1 MTKLSVCRIQSFPQS
16 FKLILLLSL
25 LIFASLIT
33 ACSKDSTS
41 SSTSP
46 ASSSSATASGGG
58 KFEGTIT
65 AKMMPGSERPMEVHY
80 AIKGSRMR
88 VETQLAQGGTA
99 TGVVLM
105 DSSAGTHTML
115 MPQTKT
121 YMSINQDSGKF
132 KEMAEAAAKM
142 SGEANA
148 GDLYKVT
155 TTGQTETVAGYTCQ
169 HWLMGSNKQ
178 TDVCLAKGLGQTGS
192 ILDQLKTLGLD
203 EQAKAQ
209 IQSNPEFLKF
219 AENGAFPMKMSQIE
233 NGQSKT
239 IMEVTNV
246 ERKTLDDSL
255 FAVPSDYKKMEI
267 PGMPKGKQ

>member
-1 MTKLSVCRIQSFPQS
+1 MIRLAVSRIHFFPQS
-16 FKLILLLSL
+16 FKIILLLSL
-25 LIFASLIT
+25 LIFAALIT

-46 ASSSSATASGGG
+46 ASSSSAAVSGGG

-65 AKMMPGSERPMEVHY
+65 AKMMPGSEGPMEVHY
-80 AIKGSRMR
+80 AIKGPRMR
-88 VETQLAQGGTA
+88 VETQLAQGGSA
-99 TGVVLM
+99 MGVVLM
-105 DSSAGTHTML
+105 DLSAGTHTML

-121 YMSINQDSGKF
+121 YMSINQDGGKF
-132 KEMAEAAAKM
+132 KEMADAAAKM
-142 SGEANA
+142 SGETNA

-169 HWLMGSNKQ
+169 HWLMGSKKQ
-178 TDVCLAKGLGQTGS
+178 TDVCLAKGLGQSGS
-192 ILDQLKTLGLD
+192 ILDQLKTFGLD

-209 IQSNPEFLKF
+209 IQANPEFLKF

-239 IMEVTNV
+239 IMEVTSV

-267 PGMPKGKQ
+267 PGMPSSKQ

>member
-1 MTKLSVCRIQSFPQS
+1 MLHSRDSAFPRSFKVVFKLSFFLLASF
-16 FKLILLLSL
+16 
-25 LIFASLIT
+25 AA
-33 ACSKDSTS
+33 ACSKEPS
-41 SSTSP
+41 SGSSP
-46 ASSSSATASGGG
+46 TAPVSSSAAAG
-58 KFEGTIT
+58 KNPFEGTIT

-80 AIKGSRMR
+80 AIKGPHMR
-88 VETQLAQGGTA
+88 VETQLAQDGVA

-105 DSSAGTHTML
+105 DLTAGTHTML

-121 YMSINQDSGKF
+121 YMSMNQDSGKF
-132 KEMAEAAAKM
+132 KEMADAAAKI
-142 SGEANA
+142 SGEAST

-155 TTGQTETVAGYTCQ
+155 TTGQTETVAGYSCQ
-169 HWLMGSNKQ
+169 HWLMGSKKQ
-178 TDVCLAKGLGQTGS
+178 TDVCLAKGLGQTAS
-192 ILDQLKTLGLD
+192 VLDQLKTFGLD

-209 IQSNPEFLKF
+209 IQANPEFLKF

-267 PGMPKGKQ
+267 PAMPGGKK

>member
-1 MTKLSVCRIQSFPQS
+1 MTRLAVFRIPFFSQS
-16 FKLILLLSL
+16 FKTVSLLSL
-25 LIFASLIT
+25 LLFASLVT

-41 SSTSP
+41 SSSTP
-46 ASSSSATASGGG
+46 ASSSSASVAGG

-88 VETQLAQGGTA
+88 VETLLAQGGSA
-99 TGVVLM
+99 MGVVLM
-105 DSSAGTHTML
+105 DLSAKTQTML

-121 YMSINQDSGKF
+121 YMSMNQDSGKL
-132 KEMAEAAAKM
+132 KEMADAAARM
-142 SGEANA
+142 SGQANTN
-148 GDLYKVT
+148 DLYKVT
-155 TTGQTETVAGYTCQ
+155 TTGQTETVAGYSCQ

-209 IQSNPEFLKF
+209 IQANPEFLKF
-219 AENGAFPMKMSQIE
+219 AENGAFPMKMSQTE

-255 FAVPSDYKKMEI
+255 FAVPPDYKKMDI
-267 PGMPKGKQ
+267 PGMPSGKK

>member
-1 MTKLSVCRIQSFPQS
+1 MTQVSASRIHFFPRS
-16 FKLILLLSL
+16 FKIILLLSL
-25 LIFASLIT
+25 LLIASLIT
-33 ACSKDSTS
+33 ACSKDSTL
-41 SSTSP
+41 SSTSV
-46 ASSSSATASGGG
+46 SGGVSGGG

-80 AIKGSRMR
+80 AIKGPRMR
-88 VETQLAQGGTA
+88 VETQLAQGGA
-99 TGVVLM
+99 AMGVVLM
-105 DSSAGTHTML
+105 DLSAGTQTML

-121 YMSINQDSGKF
+121 YMSMNQDSGKF
-132 KEMAEAAAKM
+132 KEMADAAAKI
-142 SGEANA
+142 SGEDSTS
-148 GDLYKVT
+148 DLYKVT
-155 TTGQTETVAGYTCQ
+155 TTGQTETVAGYSCQ
-169 HWLMGSNKQ
+169 HWLMGSKKQ

-192 ILDQLKTLGLD
+192 ILDQLKTFGLD

-209 IQSNPEFLKF
+209 IQANPEFLKF

-233 NGQSKT
+233 NGQSKM

-267 PGMPKGKQ
+267 PGMPSGKR

>member
-1 MTKLSVCRIQSFPQS
+1 MIRLAVSRIQHLPQS
-16 FKLILLLSL
+16 LKIIFLLPFL
-25 LIFASLIT
+25 FVASITT
-33 ACSKDSTS
+33 ACSKDSMS
-41 SSTSP
+41 SSTTP
-46 ASSSSATASGGG
+46 ASSSSASVTGGN
-58 KFEGTIT
+58 FEGTIT

-80 AIKGSRMR
+80 AIKGPRMR

-99 TGVVLM
+99 MGVVLM
-105 DSSAGTHTML
+105 DLSAGTHTML

-121 YMSINQDSGKF
+121 YMSMNQDNGKF
-132 KEMAEAAAKM
+132 KEMADAAAKM

-155 TTGQTETVAGYTCQ
+155 TTGQTETVAGYSCQ
-169 HWLMGSNKQ
+169 HWLMGSKKQ

-192 ILDQLKTLGLD
+192 ILDQLKTFGLD

-209 IQSNPEFLKF
+209 IQANPEFLKF
-219 AENGAFPMKMSQIE
+219 AEGGAFPMKMSQIE

-267 PGMPKGKQ
+267 PGMPSGKK

>member
-1 MTKLSVCRIQSFPQS
+1 MTRLTVSRTHFFPQS
-16 FKLILLLSL
+16 FKIISLLSL
-25 LIFASLIT
+25 LLFASLIT

-41 SSTSP
+41 SSTSV
-46 ASSSSATASGGG
+46 SGGISGGG

-65 AKMMPGSERPMEVHY
+65 AKMLPGSERPMEVHY
-80 AIKGSRMR
+80 AIKGPRMR
-88 VETQLAQGGTA
+88 VETQLAQGGA
-99 TGVVLM
+99 AMGVVLM
-105 DSSAGTHTML
+105 DLSAGTQTML

-121 YMSINQDSGKF
+121 YMSMNQDSGKF
-132 KEMAEAAAKM
+132 KEMADAAAKM
-142 SGEANA
+142 SGEANTS
-148 GDLYKVT
+148 DLYKVS
-155 TTGQTETVAGYTCQ
+155 TTGQTETIAGYSCQ

-209 IQSNPEFLKF
+209 IQANPEFLKF

-267 PGMPKGKQ
+267 PGMPSGKR

>member
-1 MTKLSVCRIQSFPQS
+1 MIRLAVSRIHFFPQS
-16 FKLILLLSL
+16 LKIISFLSL
-25 LIFASLIT
+25 LLFASLAT
-33 ACSKDSTS
+33 ACSKDSSS
-41 SSTSP
+41 SSTTP
-46 ASSSSATASGGG
+46 ASSSSATVSGGG

-65 AKMMPGSERPMEVHY
+65 AKMMPGSERPMEAHY
-80 AIKGSRMR
+80 AIKGPRIR
-88 VETQLAQGGTA
+88 VETQLAQGGSA
-99 TGVVLM
+99 MGVVLM
-105 DSSAGTHTML
+105 DLSAGTNIML

-121 YMSINQDSGKF
+121 YMSMNQDSGKF
-132 KEMAEAAAKM
+132 KEMADAAAKI
-142 SGEANA
+142 SGEANT

-155 TTGQTETVAGYTCQ
+155 NTGQTETVAGYSCQ
-169 HWLMGSNKQ
+169 HWLMGSKKQ

-209 IQSNPEFLKF
+209 IQANPEFLKF
-219 AENGAFPMKMSQIE
+219 AESGAFPMKMSQIE
-233 NGQSKT
+233 NGQSKM

-267 PGMPKGKQ
+267 PGMPGNKR

>member
-1 MTKLSVCRIQSFPQS
+1 MTRLAVFRIPFFPQS
-16 FKLILLLSL
+16 FKTASLLSL
-25 LIFASLIT
+25 LLFASLIT

-41 SSTSP
+41 SSISAGSGATS
-46 ASSSSATASGGG
+46 GG

-80 AIKGSRMR
+80 AIKGPRMR
-88 VETQLAQGGTA
+88 VETLLAQGGSA
-99 TGVVLM
+99 MGVVLM
-105 DSSAGTHTML
+105 DLSAGTQTML

-121 YMSINQDSGKF
+121 YMSMNQDSGKF
-132 KEMAEAAAKM
+132 KEMADAAARM
-142 SGEANA
+142 SGQANA

-155 TTGQTETVAGYTCQ
+155 TTGQTETVAGYSCQ

-209 IQSNPEFLKF
+209 IQANPEFLKF
-219 AENGAFPMKMSQIE
+219 AENGAFPMKMSQTE

-267 PGMPKGKQ
+267 PGMPSGKR